1 MPGLEKPRHWPD
13 VAPVGEP
20 SPLKSTDNSGSDSVR
35 SRHADR
41 TAGNSAPR
49 LGGACTKGRTAVIA
63 LMRDDESDED
73 CLPVRRSY
81 SAGAMTIRIPTSVLL
96 DGLLRGAD
104 TERVTL
110 GWLVDSLGERS
121 FGLVMLLLALLAA
134 MPGASAIVAPLL
146 AILSV
151 QMMLGH
157 AAPAFPRRVA
167 ERSLR
172 TERLA
177 RTLGRAVPVLRAIEG
192 FIHPRWPTPFE
203 ATKRGVGLVVLL
215 LGGLLLAPVPLSNIP
230 PALVIAL
237 LAIAYL
243 EEDGILLCVAL
254 AASALLLAIAAGA
267 VWQAMGE
274 LGWVQGF
281 L

>member
-1 MPGLEKPRHWPD
+1 L
-13 VAPVGEP
+13 AAGERALGYP
-20 SPLKSTDNSGSDSVR
+20 
-35 SRHADR
+35 
-41 TAGNSAPR
+41 AG
-49 LGGACTKGRTAVIA
+49 
-63 LMRDDESDED
+63 E
-73 CLPVRRSY
+73 
-81 SAGAMTIRIPTSVLL
+81 MTTRIPTSALL
-96 DGLLRGAD
+96 DGLLRDAD
-104 TERVTL
+104 AERVTL
-110 GWLVDSLGERS
+110 RWLVDRLGDRS
-121 FGLVMLLLALLAA
+121 FGLVMLLLALLGT

-146 AILSV
+146 AIFLAV

-157 AAPAFPRRVA
+157 AGPAFPRRVA
-167 ERSLR
+167 ERSVP
-172 TERLA
+172 TQGLA
-177 RTLGRAVPVLRAIEG
+177 RTLGRAVPMLRAIEG

-215 LGGLLLAPVPLSNIP
+215 LGMMLLAPIPLSNFP

-254 AASALLLAIAAGA
+254 AASALLLAVAAGA
-267 VWQAMGE
+267 IWQTMGE